1 MAKSRSEALL
11 REAFPFLSLRGA
23 EGDEAISK
31 GSPRGRQHCLARADK
46 PYRASSPPMGEDRGE
61 GAMGSLI

>member
-31 GSPRGRQHCLARADK
+31 GSPRGRQRCLARAEM
-46 PYRASSPPMGEDRGE
+46 PHWISSPSMGED
-61 GAMGSLI
+61 